1 MKAKFLISLIIFFL
15 SHSSEN
21 AQDENV
27 IYNDTLT
34 KKLFQIKKDYSKR
47 IFEST
52 YYTIQIYFGDLKNAD
67 SILIDFQENHE
78 GTRLFIAHRY
88 GDLWIGDVSVLIA
101 AASAHRAPAF
111 DAARQAIEDIK
122 VDVPIFKQE
131 KTTDGDTWIGWGGG

>member
-1 MKAKFLISLIIFFL
+1 MRVKFLISLILFFL
-15 SHSSEN
+15 SHSIAN

-67 SILIDFQENHE
+67 SILIDFQENNE
-78 GTRLFIAHRY
+78 GIKSELIFETPNYKVRIGEYKDINIASQKLEGIRRTYPGSFI
-88 GDLWIGDVSVLIA
+88 
-101 AASAHRAPAF
+101 
-111 DAARQAIEDIK
+111 IK
-122 VDVPIFKQE
+122 LSE
-131 KTTDGDTWIGWGGG
+131 L